1 MEQSSERNRWGVTRR
16 EAAKHFAEI
25 YLSDDKGHEDQ
36 DRQTFWNELL
46 ARVFGIEEVSR
57 FVEFEKPVSVKNA
70 QTGKVTQKSIDGY
83 IPSTKVI
90 LEMKGK
96 NKRTDEKITQSDGTK
111 LTAFEQAW
119 RYSNNM
125 PHDEQ
130 PRWIVVS
137 NFTQIDVHDM
147 NHPHDAPKVIML
159 ADLPDKYHELEFLV
173 DEHKQKVIEEQQVS
187 VAAGELVS
195 KIYDALL
202 KAYAERM
209 DTKDPRVQ
217 KSLNMLIVR
226 LVFLLYADDTDWFGK
241 AAKHGKLFQDYIEQF
256 PASQLQAKLVDLFK
270 VLNQPESERD
280 PFMDEQRA
288 AFPYVNGGLFEDTT
302 ILIPQ
307 FSDEL
312 RNLLIDQAGSGFN
325 WAGISPTIFGAVFE
339 STLNPETRRQGGMHY
354 TSVDNIHKVIDPL
367 FLDDLR
373 AELKR
378 IVEWSRINERAQ
390 MAKRFRDKLGKLTFF
405 DPACGSGN
413 FLTET
418 YLSLREMEDT
428 AIELIMAANK
438 GQVILGVGDFADEF
452 AEFKVKITNFYGIEI
467 NDFAVAVAKTAMW
480 IAESQTMVA
489 SQNKGI
495 YVTKDFLPLTSNT
508 GIYEGNALQMDW
520 TEIVKPYALSYI
532 MGNPPFVGL
541 SSLPTKDKELKKQQT
556 QDMRDVF
563 GKLPKIGKLDYVSA
577 WYEKAA
583 HFMIDTTIKAA
594 FVSTNS
600 ITQGEQV
607 GILWKHLLGDDGLTI
622 NFAWRSFIWNNEAS
636 DMAHVHCVI
645 IGFSYQKEQP
655 VIYDLAHP
663 EGVAAKHINGY
674 LLDRPDEYIQSRKT
688 TPPYGL
694 PAMHKGSQP
703 TDGGGLI
710 IKTEQEAQ
718 AFKQKYPEL
727 KSAVKLYLGSS
738 ELIKGTKRYCLWLD
752 GVNPELYARNK
763 DVRKRFEIVKVAR
776 SKSSTDSVKYV
787 DIKTPYLFTQR
798 RQPNQDYLAVPEV
811 SSERREYIPVAF
823 LSKDVIAS
831 NKLYL
836 IPTAEKWIFAVLSSS
851 LHMTWMR
858 MVAGRLEM
866 RFSYSPAVYANF
878 PWLDFTDQDKT
889 KLNKTADQ
897 ILAARQ
903 QLDASLKTL
912 YDKDIMQ
919 PELRKAHTANDRA
932 VLKIY
937 GLKPSADEQE
947 MLNCLFDLKNNTK

>member
-137 NFTQIDVHDM
+137 NFTQIDIHDM

-270 VLNQPESERD
+270 VLNQPETERD

-312 RNLLIDQAGSGFN
+312 RDLLIDQAGSGFN

-367 FLDDLR
+367 FLNDLR

-390 MAKRFRDKLGKLTFF
+390 MAEHFRDKLGKLTFF

-438 GQVILGVGDFADEF
+438 GQGVLGIGDF

-520 TEIVKPYALSYI
+520 TEIVKPEHLWYM
-532 MGNPPFVGL
+532 MGNPPFIGA
-541 SSLPTKDKELKKQQT
+541 SHMTKEQKKEA
-556 QDMRDVF
+556 VAIF
-563 GKLPKIGKLDYVSA
+563 GKVKRASSIDYVGA
-577 WYEKAA
+577 WYVKAA
-583 HFMIDTTIKAA
+583 QMIQNTTIKCA

-607 GILWKHLLGDDGLTI
+607 PSLWGLLFDKYGIKI
-622 NFAWRSFIWNNEAS
+622 NFAYTTFIWTNEAR
-636 DMAHVHCVI
+636 DKAAVHCVI
-645 IGFSYQKEQP
+645 IGFAVTESEIKKLFENEKTRLVNSINPYL
-655 VIYDLAHP
+655 V
-663 EGVAAKHINGY
+663 EGANRAITNRSKPLQQQTIRMTSGN
-674 LLDRPDEYIQSRKT
+674 K
-688 TPPYGL
+688 
-694 PAMHKGSQP
+694 P
-703 TDGGGLI
+703 TDDGNLLL
-710 IKTEQEAQ
+710 TEEEKEE
-718 AFKQKYPEL
+718 FLRKYP
-727 KSAVKLYLGSS
+727 SDSD
-738 ELIKGTKRYCLWLD
+738 LIKPYLTGRDFIHNKYNRYCLWL
-752 GVNPELYARNK
+752 K
-763 DVRKRFEIVKVAR
+763 DVSPSRYAKNSFIMNRLKKVR
-776 SKSSTDSVKYV
+776 EFRMESTAKPTQL
-787 DIKTPYLFTQR
+787 KAETPYLFFSAPQR
-798 RQPNQDYLAVPEV
+798 KGKYLGIPEV
-811 SSERREYIPVAF
+811 SGHRRKYIPMGF
-823 LSKDVIAS
+823 LDESIIAS
-831 NKLYL
+831 NKLLIIQNPEIWYL
-836 IPTAEKWIFAVLSSS
+836 SILSSS
-851 LHMTWMR
+851 VHMAWMR
-858 MVAGRLEM
+858 RVSGRLK
-866 RFSYSPAVYANF
+866 SDYQYSGSVVYNTF
-878 PWLDFTDQDKT
+878 PWPELDDKT
-889 KLNKTADQ
+889 KQKLTKTAQ
-897 ILAARQ
+897 GI
-903 QLDASLKTL
+903 LDARANYPDSSLADL
-912 YDKDIMQ
+912 YDPLTMPPD
-919 PELRKAHTANDRA
+919 LRKAHQANDRA
-932 VLKIY
+932 VLKAY
-937 GLKPSADEQE
+937 GLKPSASETEIVQHLFNMYEQ
-947 MLNCLFDLKNNTK
+947 LTKQQ

>member
-16 EAAKHFAEI
+16 QAAKHFAEI

-159 ADLPDKYHELEFLV
+159 ADLPDKYHELEFLI

-195 KIYDALL
+195 KIYNALL

-209 DTKDPRVQ
+209 DTDDPRVQ

-241 AAKHGKLFQDYIEQF
+241 AAKHGKIFQDYIEQF

-288 AFPYVNGGLFEDTT
+288 SFPYVNGGLFEDTT

-508 GIYEGNALQMDW
+508 GIYEGNALQLDW
-520 TEIVKPYALSYI
+520 TTIIKPYALSYI
-532 MGNPPFVGL
+532 MGNPPFVGARIM
-541 SSLPTKDKELKKQQT
+541 SKTQKEDLLNSAKA
-556 QDMRDVF
+556 F
-563 GKLPKIGKLDYVSA
+563 NGLGNLDYVA
-577 WYEKAA
+577 GWYFKASEY
-583 HFMIDTTIKAA
+583 MKGTTVQAA

-607 GILWKHLLGDDGLTI
+607 APLWEPVLKSRGMTI
-622 NFAWRSFIWNNEAS
+622 NFAYRTFVWDNEARKK
-636 DMAHVHCVI
+636 AHVHVVI
-645 IGFSYQKEQP
+645 IGFSPVERQEKFIINEDGQKKI
-655 VIYDLAHP
+655 VN
-663 EGVAAKHINGY
+663 HINGY
-674 LLDRPDEYIQSRKT
+674 LIDYTDVFIENKSKTISQGVPEARSGNKPIDDGHYLFDQDEYKQFIKLEPQSKKFFKKWIGSREFINKT
-688 TPPYGL
+688 Y
-694 PAMHKGSQP
+694 
-703 TDGGGLI
+703 
-710 IKTEQEAQ
+710 
-718 AFKQKYPEL
+718 
-727 KSAVKLYLGSS
+727 
-738 ELIKGTKRYCLWLD
+738 RYCLWL
-752 GVNPELYARNK
+752 GNATPQELRAMPKAKER
-763 DVRKRFEIVKVAR
+763 IQAVKEFR
-776 SKSSTDSVKYV
+776 LGSKSAGTQKLAAYPTHFHVETLPEKEFLVMPLTSSKNREYV
-787 DIKTPYLFTQR
+787 PIGYMSP
-798 RQPNQDYLAVPEV
+798 DYLPSNLVLV
-811 SSERREYIPVAF
+811 VT
-823 LSKDVIAS
+823 DVDLAD
-831 NKLYL
+831 
-836 IPTAEKWIFAVLSSS
+836 FAVLTSSVFMS
-851 LHMTWMR
+851 WMR
-858 MVAGRLEM
+858 TVCGRLKSDY
-866 RFSYSPAVYANF
+866 RITKNNVYNNF
-878 PWLDFTDQDKT
+878 PWPVLDEKNRK
-889 KLNKTADQ
+889 KLAETAKKILDCRELYPDSS
-897 ILAARQ
+897 LAA
-903 QLDASLKTL
+903 L
-912 YDKDIMQ
+912 YDSITMPPD
-919 PELRKAHTANDRA
+919 LRKAHQANDRA
-932 VLKIY
+932 VLKAY
-937 GLKPSADEQE
+937 GLKPSATETEIVQHLFNMYEQ
-947 MLNCLFDLKNNTK
+947 LTK